1 MPIKKSAAKQLRK
14 SKKRE
19 ARNKAAKSAMH
30 TAIHKVEKCLEA
42 KDIKGTKDAL
52 AHAVS
57 KIEKTAQ
64 KGIIHK
70 NKAAR
75 HQARLMKKVNQLLS
89 SVK

>member
-14 SKKRE
+14 SKKNQ
-19 ARNKAAKSAMH
+19 ARNKAAKSAMR

-42 KDIKGTKDAL
+42 KDIEGTKDAL
-52 AHAVS
+52 ARAIS
-57 KIEKTAQ
+57 TIDKTAQ

-75 HQARLMKKVNQLLS
+75 HHARLMKRVNQLLS